1 MTNNVNEILV
11 ALIAVRQRNASDF
24 SRSGAVWEAYDQA
37 VLDCLKAVEEV
48 ARSNEKH
55 NDVHS
60 PFWKRWIKMR
70 NRVLPYYFAA
80 LLVAVAAGLL
90 GLLPLDGIAR
100 EKKEI
105 LAIIAGVSFF
115 SGLSLFLREADG
127 GGR

>member
-1 MTNNVNEILV
+1 MTNIVNKIKD
-11 ALIAVRQRNASDF
+11 AIISVRSSNASSF
-24 SRSGAVWEAYDQA
+24 MQTGAEGEAYDQA

-90 GLLPLDGIAR
+90 GLLTLDGIAR